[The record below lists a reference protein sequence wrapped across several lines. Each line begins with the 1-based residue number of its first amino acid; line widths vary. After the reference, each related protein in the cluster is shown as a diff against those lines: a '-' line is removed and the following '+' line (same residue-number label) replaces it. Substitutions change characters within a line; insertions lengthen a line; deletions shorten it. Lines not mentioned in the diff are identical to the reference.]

1 MKYLKGEYYHAID
14 AKSRLTIPVK
24 LREFMSRTGEGYAVV
39 TTQLVAVQLF
49 DGILYLYTPQVYEQ
63 IAPQFGAELEVNA
76 DVRNYK
82 RLRFGLAQEV
92 EVDRLGR
99 VLIPDPLLKRCGLG
113 KDVVILG
120 VENHIEIWPRER
132 WNKFVAQQLK
142 QHDKLAARAIAL
154 AQGQRP
160 VSAAAAE
167 AAPDGPPAAEAAPP
181 EST

>member
-14 AKSRLTIPVK
+14 AKSRLTIPAK
-24 LREFMSRTGEGYAVV
+24 LREFMSRSEEGYALV

-120 VENHIEIWPRER
+120 VENHIEVWPRDR
-132 WNKFVAQQLK
+132 WDGFVEEQLK
-142 QHDKLAARAIAL
+142 QHDALASRAIAV
-154 AQGQRP
+154 AQATGRA
-160 VSAAAAE
+160 SGAAG
-167 AAPDGPPAAEAAPP
+167 AAPGGPPAAEVPKSP
-181 EST
+181 

>member
-1 MKYLKGEYYHAID
+1 VKYLKGEYYHAID
-14 AKSRLTIPVK
+14 AKSRLTIPAK
-24 LREFMSRTGEGYAVV
+24 LREFMSRSEEGYALV

-113 KDVVILG
+113 RDVVILG
-120 VENHIEIWPRER
+120 VENHIEVWPRDR
-132 WNKFVAQQLK
+132 WDGFVEEQLK
-142 QHDKLAARAIAL
+142 QHDALASRAIAL
-154 AQGQRP
+154 AQGQR
-160 VSAAAAE
+160 AAAGGAAG
-167 AAPDGPPAAEAAPP
+167 AAPGGPPAAEAPKSP
-181 EST
+181 